1 MNDSA
6 VDPRIKKFL
15 SEQEDFLIDRYSNKG
30 GFGELYFGKRNILGD
45 RVALKFYNV
54 KDGSGHEEAKLLLT
68 ITHDNILPILD
79 ARMIDD
85 EISFY
90 LTPEMSGGDLQN
102 IIDNYIVD
110 TTIGIEIVTN
120 ILKALTELHK
130 NGNSLV
136 HRDLKTGN
144 ILVDLKDGVKTYLAD
159 FGTIRKLSNNQDYV
173 AASTYSFLYR
183 PCEALLNNK
192 YFKTSDI
199 YQVGIILYQVLGGK
213 FPMKTPHEWL
223 TPRELKKYY
232 SFSTDGERFDFL
244 RFTLNNLIIKGKLL
258 NFDSLPPFIN
268 ARLKTIIKK
277 ATDIDQTKRF
287 QSTSEF
293 MKALFDY
300 QKTAKTWWLE
310 SDVINAICPKSKT
323 KYKIFKDK
331 GGFLMKH
338 SKDGINWRKKSQGT
352 LKELLKELE

>member
-30 GFGELYFGKRNILGD
+30 GFGELYFGKRKILGD
-45 RVALKFYNV
+45 RVALKFYNI
-54 KDGSGHEEAKLLLT
+54 KDGSGHEEAKLLQA
-68 ITHDNILPILD
+68 ITHENILPILD

-110 TTIGIEIVTN
+110 TSTGIEIITN

-144 ILVDLKDGVKTYLAD
+144 ILVHLNDGVKTYLAD
-159 FGTIRKLSNNQDYV
+159 FGTIRKLPDNQDYV

-183 PCEALLNNK
+183 PCEALLHNK
-192 YFKTSDI
+192 YFRTSDI
-199 YQVGIILYQVLGGK
+199 YQVGVILYQVLGGS

-223 TPRELKKYY
+223 NARELKKYY
-232 SFSTDGERFDFL
+232 SFPTDGERFDYL

-258 NFDSLPPFIN
+258 DFDSLPIFVN
-268 ARLKTIIKK
+268 SRLKSIIKK
-277 ATDIDQTKRF
+277 AISIDHNKRF

-300 QKTAKTWWLE
+300 QKTAKKWWIE
-310 SDVINAICPKSKT
+310 SDIVFAICPKSKT
-323 KYKIFKDK
+323 NYKIFKNK
-331 GGFLMKH
+331 KNFIMQH
-338 SKDGINWRKKSQGT
+338 SKDGINWRKKSEGS
-352 LKELLKELE
+352 LKELIKKLE

>member
-68 ITHDNILPILD
+68 ITHENILPILD
-79 ARMIDD
+79 ARMIDN

-102 IIDNYIVD
+102 VIDNYIVD
-110 TTIGIEIVTN
+110 TAIGIEIITN
-120 ILKALTELHK
+120 ILKALNELHK
-130 NGNSLV
+130 NGNTLV

-144 ILVDLKDGVKTYLAD
+144 ILVDLKEGVKTYLAD
-159 FGTIRKLSNNQDYV
+159 FGTIRKLPDNQDYV
-173 AASTYSFLYR
+173 SASTYSFLYR
-183 PCEALLNNK
+183 PSEALLDNK

-213 FPMKTPHEWL
+213 FPMKTPQEWL
-223 TPRELKKYY
+223 TPRELKKFH

-244 RFTLNNLIIKGKLL
+244 RFTLNSLILKGKLL
-258 NFDSLPPFIN
+258 DYDSLPPFVN

-277 ATDIDQTKRF
+277 ATSIDQAKRF
-287 QSTSEF
+287 QSTAEF

-300 QKTAKTWWLE
+300 QKSAKGWWIE
-310 SDVINAICPKSKT
+310 NDIINAICPKSKIN
-323 KYKIFKDK
+323 YKIIKDK
-331 GGFLMKH
+331 RDYILQH
-338 SKDGINWRKKSQGT
+338 SKDGINWRKKAQGT
-352 LKELLKELE
+352 LKELIKQLE